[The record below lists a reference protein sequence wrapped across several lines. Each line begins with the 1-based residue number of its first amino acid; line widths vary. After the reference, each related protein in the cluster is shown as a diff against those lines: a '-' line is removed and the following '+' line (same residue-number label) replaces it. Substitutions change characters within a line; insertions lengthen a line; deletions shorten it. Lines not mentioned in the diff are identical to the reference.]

1 MNSGLNSGLNACSS
15 LCVCVNVA
23 VFNEINQL
31 TVNPDSKYT
40 SYLFELQMA
49 SAHRTSIVSIGLD
62 QAASICVIVL
72 TQLLVT
78 YPLVH
83 VLGIVRAAT
92 QLLVTYP
99 LVHVL
104 GIVRAAG
111 LDKHVNIVSIATS
124 YIVLDNGAKVLS
136 CFIYHETAACIY
148 LL

>member
-1 MNSGLNSGLNACSS
+1 MHAPVCG
-15 LCVCVNVA
+15 CVKVA

-49 SAHRTSIVSIGLD
+49 SAHRTSMVSIGLD

-72 TQLLVT
+72 
-78 YPLVH
+78 
-83 VLGIVRAAT
+83 T

-124 YIVLDNGAKVLS
+124 YIVLDNWAKVLS
-136 CFIYHETAACIY
+136 CFIYHETAARIY

>member
-1 MNSGLNSGLNACSS
+1 MHAPVCG
-15 LCVCVNVA
+15 CVKVA

-49 SAHRTSIVSIGLD
+49 SAHRTSMVSIGLD

-83 VLGIVRAAT
+83 VLGIVS
-92 QLLVTYP
+92 
-99 LVHVL
+99 
-104 GIVRAAG
+104 AAG

-136 CFIYHETAACIY
+136 CFIYHETAARIY